1 MAKPRHT
8 VAILDQI
15 VLILSRHELGVI
27 RHAHMGYALLS

>member
-15 VLILSRHELGVI
+15 VLILSRHELSVI